1 MRLQFWFNIRMGLL
15 IQLAL
20 CAVANAVCAAPAI
33 KSGEALK
40 LKIKSDALGDSTA
53 FVRSDSLRINF
64 GDGHAYLVSQAPS
77 WRVYL
82 YNSKTKRGLEMPYE
96 KWLTHQVYWNF
107 AGNDEWLWN
116 EAILKVCDVK
126 CLGLDATRYR
136 LARKLDDGRIVLKTT
151 GSRGHFILAN
161 KPAISPQIS
170 NVIEKAFCLPKCLG
184 LPLEMVTYGSD
195 KDAKIE
201 GFNRATGADDHVY
214 KVLEATEV
222 ACPQGYFAS
231 PKGFSPQKK
240 EADVVFDAAHKK
252 SVEEFMDMLN

>member
-1 MRLQFWFNIRMGLL
+1 MRLHFWFNFRIGLL

-20 CAVANAVCAAPAI
+20 CAGANAVCAAPAI

-40 LKIKSDALGDSTA
+40 LNIKSDALGDATA

-64 GDGHAYLVSQAPS
+64 GDGHAFLVSQAPS
-77 WRVYL
+77 WRVYM

-116 EAILKVCDVK
+116 EALLKVCDVK
-126 CLGLDATRYR
+126 YVGLDATRYR
-136 LARKLDDGRIVLKTT
+136 LARKLDDGRVVLKST

-161 KPAISPQIS
+161 NPVISPQVS
-170 NVIEKAFCLPKCLG
+170 YVMEKAFCLPKCLG
-184 LPLEMVTYGSD
+184 LPLEMVTYCKD
-195 KDAKIE
+195 KGAKIE
-201 GFNRATGADDHVY
+201 GFNRITGADDHVY
-214 KVLEATEV
+214 KVLAATEV
-222 ACPQGYFAS
+222 ACPQAYFAS

-240 EADVVFDAAHKK
+240 EADVVFDADHKK
-252 SVEEFMDMLN
+252 NVEDFIDMLN